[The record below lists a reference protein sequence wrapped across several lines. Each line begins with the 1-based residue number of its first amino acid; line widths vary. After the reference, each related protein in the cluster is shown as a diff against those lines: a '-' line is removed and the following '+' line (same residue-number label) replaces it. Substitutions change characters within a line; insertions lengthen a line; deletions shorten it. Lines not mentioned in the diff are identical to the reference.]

1 MDLNIALTNQTD
13 RTILG
18 ARGRDVVHTFDIV
31 AKSKSPVIERQ
42 QKMSKIE
49 KTK

>member
-31 AKSKSPVIERQ
+31 AKSKSVIERQ

>member
-18 ARGRDVVHTFDIV
+18 ACGRDVVHTFNIV
-31 AKSKSPVIERQ
+31 AKSKSVIERQ